1 MGIVSGG
8 VCDDCGW
15 FLNNYITTWCRQCKR
30 KELMEGWT
38 SGHEKYDEILKET
51 QKDVNSV
58 IPFPCLKW
66 IAPDRIQNLVQV
78 VCGEF
83 GTLYYADWLDGSF
96 KGVYNDESGKKRE
109 IWGSLKVF
117 LKVYPKSDQS
127 EDKFLCEVA
136 S

>member
-1 MGIVSGG
+1 
-8 VCDDCGW
+8 
-15 FLNNYITTWCRQCKR
+15 L
-30 KELMEGWT
+30 
-38 SGHEKYDEILKET
+38 
-51 QKDVNSV
+51 
-58 IPFPCLKW
+58 

-109 IWGSLKVF
+109 IWESMKVF
-117 LKVYPKSDQS
+117 LKNDQS

-136 S
+136 SEITTIL